1 MALEDDHIVLRLKRD
16 GVLARLIP
24 DALKDQGPSRSNVE
38 PVTLTIEASFRRA
51 GKGVRLVIGDGAA
64 DATDPALIKLVG
76 QAIANRDQLLSG
88 KDQSIGA
95 MAQRIGVA
103 RVHLT
108 SLVRLSY
115 LAPDIVQ
122 TILDGRQPKNLSPT
136 RLMTLSKDLPHE
148 WSAQRKFLGFAP
160 G

>member
-1 MALEDDHIVLRLKRD
+1 MLRLDRD
-16 GVLARLIP
+16 GFLARLIP
-24 DALKDQGPSRSNVE
+24 DALKDQSPSRSNVD
-38 PVTLTIEASFRRA
+38 PVILTIEASFRRA

-76 QAIANRDQLLSG
+76 QAIAKRDQLLSG

-95 MAQRIGVA
+95 MAQRTGVA

-115 LAPDIVQ
+115 LAPDIVR
-122 TILDGRQPKNLSPT
+122 TILDGR
-136 RLMTLSKDLPHE
+136 
-148 WSAQRKFLGFAP
+148 
-160 G
+160 